1 MTTTKLHAKDVNAG
15 YFRAYLVQPCT
26 VTRKPSRRVR
36 RMLSRKRTLA
46 TIGAGLK
53 TAVKGVYAASVLFA
67 LIGTASLLEA
77 GSIGALN
84 LGRIVAG
91 MIWVAVPV
99 AIKIGGALHDNH

>member
-15 YFRAYLVQPCT
+15 YFRAYLVQPRT

-99 AIKIGGALHDNH
+99 ALKIGGVLRDHD

>member
-15 YFRAYLVQPCT
+15 YFRAYLVQPRT

-67 LIGTASLLEA
+67 LIGTASLIEA

>member
-15 YFRAYLVQPCT
+15 YFRAYLVQPRT

-46 TIGAGLK
+46 TIAVGLK

-77 GSIGALN
+77 GSVGALN

>member
-15 YFRAYLVQPCT
+15 YFRAYLVQPRT

-36 RMLSRKRTLA
+36 RMLSRRRTLA

>member
-1 MTTTKLHAKDVNAG
+1 MTQTTLHARDVDAG
-15 YFRAYLVQPCT
+15 YFRAYIVQP
-26 VTRKPSRRVR
+26 RKTTHTPSRRVR

-46 TIGAGLK
+46 TIAAGLK

-67 LIGTASLLEA
+67 LIGTASLIEA